1 MVAVEHQHHRLLPL
15 CEVSRQPAQHGV
27 GITDAFGVDLQH
39 GAGLRGDVRRGGDRG
54 EHIALAVLVGGVAH
68 VVLDGGGV
76 VEQGAAL
83 ADRRFKFFL
92 DQTSHVVIRDPAALV
107 FQILHVLGKYLV
119 LRPQPAVDVLPVV
132 EPGVAGMVE
141 GGAVAVRPEHPEQAV
156 QIPVHHPHGGGG
168 GDGEGVGLH
177 PRQRIELRVGGASGE
192 AGDHDVTGKGVGVL
206 LQSVE
211 IGQGIGFLRPV
222 EHRLVGEVGKRL
234 VHHKDHADVLA
245 ESRLPAGLPTG
256 GLGLGKALRL
266 VHRIGGELVAET
278 VGETKLVEYR
288 RDIVGVADPEGIV
301 EIVAGVH

>member
-1 MVAVEHQHHRLLPL
+1 M
-15 CEVSRQPAQHGV
+15 
-27 GITDAFGVDLQH
+27 
-39 GAGLRGDVRRGGDRG
+39 
-54 EHIALAVLVGGVAH
+54 
-68 VVLDGGGV
+68 VLDGGGV

-119 LRPQPAVDVLPVV
+119 LRPQPAVDVLAVI

-156 QIPVHHPHGGGG
+156 QIPVYHPHGGGG
-168 GDGEGVGLH
+168 CDGQCIGLH
-177 PRQRIELRVGGASGE
+177 SRQRIELRVSGASSE

-211 IGQGIGFLRPV
+211 VGQGIGFLRPV

-234 VHHKDHADVLA
+234 IHHEDYADVLA
-245 ESRLPAGLPTG
+245 QPRLPAGLPTG
-256 GLGLGKALRL
+256 SLGFGKALRP
-266 VHRIGGELVAET
+266 VHWIGSELVAET
-278 VGETKLVEYR
+278 VGETKLVEHR
-288 RDIVGVADPEGIV
+288 GDIVGVADPEGIV